1 MDPIQFSVAII
12 VVGVVAALIMRPRPN
27 TAAASAKRLMAMM
40 TRAGVR
46 AAALGDPRTMAMRK
60 QARRRCRRCS
70 SNDLCE
76 RWLAGKVEGGNS
88 FCPNAQTIRL
98 LKWHS
103 DLRS

>member
-12 VVGVVAALIMRPRPN
+12 VVGVAAALIMRLRSN
-27 TAAASAKRLMAMM
+27 TATAYGRRMRTMMA
-40 TRAGVR
+40 RVGVG

-88 FCPNAQTIRL
+88 FCPNVQAFRL
-98 LKWHS
+98 LKWYS